1 VIRSELVFRTSFD
14 FIERHAHETPD
25 RIAVTGPGGD
35 VSWARFRHDALR
47 VACGLDTLAIQPG
60 QIVAISHP
68 DRYRHWL
75 LMIACEMIG
84 AVSGSFA
91 AGDQAD
97 DAAPLLDLADFVLTD
112 RAVPEAAQQLVTDA
126 WIDGLSAPAGSRGPA
141 RPPATPD
148 APVRIALTSGSTG
161 TPKCM
166 MIRRHAQSHR
176 IASIAERNSLDS
188 SSRVYAAYP
197 LSVNPNYYRLEACLR
212 LGATVIFGRT
222 SQDLVAYG
230 ATHCWLLPRDLVTLL
245 DGVRGTWPSP
255 QPLHLSLGG
264 GPVSTALHDQAA
276 AMLGTA
282 VPIQYGTNETGF
294 LGLQDREGIG
304 TVWPEN
310 ALLVVDADGRPLP
323 EGEPGR
329 IAARA
334 PGMVDGYV
342 NDPLGTRACFVDGWF
357 LTDDVGVL
365 LPNGRFRILGRRS
378 EMINLGGLKLPPTPI
393 EDALRAKMTGIRDIA
408 VTSVI
413 NPHGIEEM
421 CVAVVPDGSVDQAA
435 LFAQVQAML
444 PPEVGRFWL
453 VPFSRLPLSAGG
465 KLQRSALRDIF
476 VAMRPP
482 G

>member
-1 VIRSELVFRTSFD
+1 
-14 FIERHAHETPD
+14 
-25 RIAVTGPGGD
+25 
-35 VSWARFRHDALR
+35 
-47 VACGLDTLAIQPG
+47 
-60 QIVAISHP
+60 
-68 DRYRHWL
+68 
-75 LMIACEMIG
+75 M
-84 AVSGSFA
+84 
-91 AGDQAD
+91 
-97 DAAPLLDLADFVLTD
+97 
-112 RAVPEAAQQLVTDA
+112 
-126 WIDGLSAPAGSRGPA
+126 
-141 RPPATPD
+141 
-148 APVRIALTSGSTG
+148 
-161 TPKCM
+161 
-166 MIRRHAQSHR
+166 
-176 IASIAERNSLDS
+176 
-188 SSRVYAAYP
+188 
-197 LSVNPNYYRLEACLR
+197 
-212 LGATVIFGRT
+212 
-222 SQDLVAYG
+222 AYG